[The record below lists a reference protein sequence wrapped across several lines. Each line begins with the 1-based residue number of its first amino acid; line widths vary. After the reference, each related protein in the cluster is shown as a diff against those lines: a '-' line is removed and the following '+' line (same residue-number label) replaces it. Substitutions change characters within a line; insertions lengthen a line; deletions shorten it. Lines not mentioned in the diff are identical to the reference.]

1 MFKELK
7 ILKLSLFAVF
17 LAIIIWQVRE
27 SNKISVFFTT
37 AFSHS
42 VGSEIDVFQ
51 AGNFD
56 SADAVFILSDLEG
69 EIVYKVGLDYIHNL
83 DKNTAGNEFPIANKN
98 PVQLPG
104 SIMSGVYLMN
114 DLYSL
119 ILRSEKESDITIVYP
134 YANNLIYQDVGYG
147 TILSNKI
154 IDFNLASPVLV
165 DEYTR
170 GLMDLFS
177 FVQITILLII
187 SLTLN

>member
-56 SADAVFILSDLEG
+56 SGDAVSRRVARG
-69 EIVYKVGLDYIHNL
+69 GGRK
-83 DKNTAGNEFPIANKN
+83 
-98 PVQLPG
+98 LPRRTP
-104 SIMSGVYLMN
+104 
-114 DLYSL
+114 D
-119 ILRSEKESDITIVYP
+119 RR
-134 YANNLIYQDVGYG
+134 GYG
-147 TILSNKI
+147 PEALHRERPDS
-154 IDFNLASPVLV
+154 
-165 DEYTR
+165 R
-170 GLMDLFS
+170 G
-177 FVQITILLII
+177 
-187 SLTLN
+187 